1 MNTLLW
7 MIRKELAV
15 FFSDVKG
22 AAMLIVVPLVLG
34 IMMGLIFNP
43 SEGPSPLDI
52 VVVNEDGGPEVA
64 DLIARLDA
72 EPSLEVTQMNA
83 EEARAKVAGGDIGVA
98 LRIPAGSGA
107 HLKPAALFS
116 GGEKGSLTMWVDP
129 SRQVEAGI
137 VQGLLTKTMMESLFS
152 RVGEPTAQRQMF
164 SDLRQSLGDEA
175 AERPEL
181 AQFLD
186 QGMAFADE
194 NEAQAGGPPTGGPQ
208 AGGPPTGG
216 AQAGGPPTGGG
227 GMSLEP
233 PLTVSTE
240 PVVAAG
246 PTAGFSSHAHTFA
259 GMLMQFLLFAASG
272 HAKTLFAERA
282 SGTLDRLRMTAASK
296 TQILLGTALA
306 LSVVCLIATVVVFG
320 VGALLFE
327 VPFRSGL
334 LAFSAVA
341 VGQALFVGSFAL
353 LLAGLA
359 NSEKQLDSVGTLLV
373 LTLCFISGAWVPA
386 FMLPQFLQSL
396 GPLVPTRWILDGMA
410 GATWRGLGLTH
421 ALGHAGALA
430 AFSALFAVIGIK
442 RFRWS

>member
-34 IMMGLIFNP
+34 VMMGLIFNP
-43 SEGPSPLDI
+43 SEGPSPLDV

-64 DLIARLDA
+64 DLITRLDA
-72 EPSLEVTQMNA
+72 EPSLEVTQMSA
-83 EEARAKVAGGDIGVA
+83 EEARAKVAGGGIGVA

-107 HLKPAALFS
+107 HLKPAALFA

-152 RVGEPTAQRQMF
+152 RVGEPSTQRQMF
-164 SDLRQSLGDEA
+164 SDLKQSLGEGA
-175 AERPEL
+175 AERPAL

-186 QGMAFADE
+186 QGMAFSDE
-194 NEAQAGGPPTGGPQ
+194 NEARAGNAP
-208 AGGPPTGG
+208 AGD
-216 AQAGGPPTGGG
+216 PPTGGG

-373 LTLCFISGAWVPA
+373 LSLCFISGAWVPA

-430 AFSALFAVIGIK
+430 AFSVLFAVIGIK